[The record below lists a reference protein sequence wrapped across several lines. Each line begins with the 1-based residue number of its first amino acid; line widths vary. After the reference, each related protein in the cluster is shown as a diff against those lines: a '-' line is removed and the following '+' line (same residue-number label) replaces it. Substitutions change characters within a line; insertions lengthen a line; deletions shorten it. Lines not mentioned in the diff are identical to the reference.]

1 MKPFVNYVHV
11 GNITIS
17 DVRVKDSDKR
27 EERLTF
33 RCSKNPFKNAVRL
46 PSYYDYK
53 IANWEN
59 VEELVAER
67 HAQEQLIPIVIR
79 NALVNYYGVIFMTA
93 EQRAEMQI
101 EHKVRQNAARVE
113 NAKMKAD
120 PDSYYANAHAEF
132 LARQAAGETT
142 LAN

>member
-53 IANWEN
+53 IVNCEN

-67 HAQEQLIPIVIR
+67 HVQEQLIPIVIR
-79 NALVNYYGVIFMTA
+79 NAMMNYSGVLFMTA
-93 EQRAEMQI
+93 DERAADEAKRKAQLKADRARRAEYAA
-101 EHKVRQNAARVE
+101 EHEAMHIVNRAALL
-113 NAKMKAD
+113 
-120 PDSYYANAHAEF
+120 AERPE
-132 LARQAAGETT
+132 LAA
-142 LAN
+142 